1 MAIQNLLNGPIGITF
16 LLTVARLLPP
26 AAGYRLAELLGR
38 YIARQQSSPVV
49 QAVRTNQWVVSGC
62 TLSKEELDQ
71 RTEAV
76 FIYRGRYLYENYHY
90 YHQQGS
96 LADKIQFAESFLRVI
111 EHSQKRD
118 AAQLLLMPHV
128 ANYDLVSVA
137 AARRG
142 LTAQVLSYPKP
153 GISYRLQNRYRN
165 EQGYMVTPISVSAL
179 RSALKNLEQGGTVLT
194 GIDRPYGDFSL
205 HPRFFGKASNL
216 PTGYI
221 RLALKSRVPAVVLG
235 FHVSSE
241 GVCTVSAA
249 DPIPVLRDEDPLQ
262 EQRINLSRVLN
273 VVEDTIRTNPE
284 FWFMFYPVWPDLIK
298 DTP

>member
-1 MAIQNLLNGPIGITF
+1 MKNQNLFNNPLGF
-16 LLTVARLLPP
+16 AFVLTVARLLPP
-26 AAGYRLAELLGR
+26 AAGYRLADTLGR
-38 YIARQQSSPVV
+38 YIARNQKSPVV

-62 TLSKEELDQ
+62 TLSKEELDE

-76 FIYRGRYLYENYHY
+76 FIHRGRYLYDNYHF

-96 LADKIQFAESFLRVI
+96 LADKIQFDESFLRVVD
-111 EHSQKRD
+111 HSQKRD
-118 AAQLLLMPHV
+118 KAQLLLMPHL

-142 LTAQVLSYPKP
+142 LTAQVLSYPNP

-179 RSALKNLEQGGTVLT
+179 RSALKNLDQGGTVLT

-205 HPRFFGKASNL
+205 HPQFFGKPSDL

-221 RLALKSRVPAVVLG
+221 RLAIKSGVPPVVLR
-235 FHVSSE
+235 FHVSSK
-241 GVCTVSAA
+241 GVCTVSAT
-249 DPIPVLRDEDPLQ
+249 DPIPVLRDADPLQ
-262 EQRINLSRVLN
+262 EQRINLSRVLT
-273 VVEDTIRTNPE
+273 VVEDTIRANPE
-284 FWFMFYPVWPDLIK
+284 FWFMFYPVWPDLTK
-298 DTP
+298 ETP